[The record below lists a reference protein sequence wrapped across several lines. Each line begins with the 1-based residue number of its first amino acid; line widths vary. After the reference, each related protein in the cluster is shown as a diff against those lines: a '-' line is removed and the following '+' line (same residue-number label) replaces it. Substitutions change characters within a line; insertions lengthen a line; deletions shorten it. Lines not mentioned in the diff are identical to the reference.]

1 MKTFSV
7 RFYKRLILVILAL
20 LIIVPTV
27 LWRYTAGQNEKLRS
41 QLETQQPVASQDPEK
56 KDPLEGIDLAA
67 EPIEYQTAYP
77 ELYSGVQIPDQRVQ
91 ANDMVYLTFDSDI
104 SPNTRRILDTLDEY
118 GVKATFF
125 VNGTTDA
132 EAQSI
137 MREIVNRGHSIG
149 LRSYSNSY
157 QEIYQSVSAYLDDF
171 SRIYELVYEVTGV
184 KAEIFRFP
192 AGSINAY
199 NSGIYQELIAEML
212 RRNFVFFDWNVSGED
227 TRVDGV
233 TADSIQDSVLS
244 GMEEKPRGIILLRDT
259 ADKTAVADALPGI
272 LIGLQSRGYS
282 FQPLSLA
289 VRPVVFSYNSAP

>member
-1 MKTFSV
+1 MKTLSV

-20 LIIVPTV
+20 LILIPTV
-27 LWRYTAGQNEKLRS
+27 LWRYTAGQNTKLRT
-41 QLETQQPVASQDPEK
+41 QLEELQSGLSQDPGNAPGGGINSQAE
-56 KDPLEGIDLAA
+56 PLE
-67 EPIEYQTAYP
+67 YQAAYP
-77 ELYSGVQIPDQRVQ
+77 ELYSAVQISDQRIQ
-91 ANDMVYLTFDSDI
+91 ASDTVYLTFDSDL
-104 SPNTRRILDTLDEY
+104 STNTRQILDTLDIY

-125 VNGTTDA
+125 VNGTSDA
-132 EAQSI
+132 EAQAI

-149 LRSYSNSY
+149 VRSYSNSY
-157 QEIYQSVSAYLDDF
+157 QEIYQSVSAYLEDF
-171 SRIYELVYEVTGV
+171 SRIYDLVYEVTGV

-233 TADSIQDSVLS
+233 TADSVQNSVLS
-244 GMEEKPRGIILLRDT
+244 GMEERSRGIILLRDT
-259 ADKTAVADALPGI
+259 ADKTAVTDALPGI
-272 LIGLQSRGYS
+272 LIELQNRGYS
-282 FQPLSLA
+282 FQPLTSA

>member
-1 MKTFSV
+1 MKTLSV

-20 LIIVPTV
+20 LILIPTI
-27 LWRYTAGQNEKLRS
+27 LWRHAAGENAKLRS
-41 QLETQQPVASQDPEK
+41 QLEAQQPEVSQSPGNN
-56 KDPLEGIDLAA
+56 PLEGVDLEA
-67 EPIEYQTAYP
+67 EPIEYQAAYP
-77 ELYSGVQIPDQRVQ
+77 ELYSAVQIPEQRVQ
-91 ANDMVYLTFDSDI
+91 ASDMVYLTFDSDI

-132 EAQSI
+132 EAQAI
-137 MREIVNRGHSIG
+137 LREIVNRGHSIG

-171 SRIYELVYEVTGV
+171 SRIYNLVYEVTGV
-184 KAEIFRFP
+184 RAEIFRFP

-233 TADSIQDSVLS
+233 TADSVQDSVLS
-244 GMEEKPRGIILLRDT
+244 GMEDKPRGIILLRDT

-282 FQPLSLA
+282 FQPLTLA